1 MANRHRTDATT
12 VPDDRTFGIR
22 RSWDSLRNCRRAECR
37 ADLVEE
43 MKT

>member
-12 VPDDRTFGIR
+12 IPDYRAFGICR
-22 RSWDSLRNCRRAECR
+22 FRDTLRNRRWAEYR
-37 ADLVEE
+37 AGLIEE